1 VVGGLL
7 LTFVS
12 SLVAFRGWP
21 SLREAHLSSPVE
33 LAEVD
38 ATARR
43 GAEPVVLGGRRLTT
57 ARAPHPQRKARL
69 AGVRAVSR
77 RGVAPKARARVRLRG
92 TGRGTIP
99 VAAAPSGPGR
109 PSGPAPAPTSEAPV
123 VTPPPVRPPPV
134 ERPPAPPAP
143 PPPAPVQQVVDEVT
157 EAVGEVVPPPIR
169 DTVGTVPVVDDLLDG
184 VGL

>member
-43 GAEPVVLGGRRLTT
+43 GAEPVVLGGRRQT
-57 ARAPHPQRKARL
+57 AVRALRPQRKGRL
-69 AGVRAVSR
+69 AGVRAVRR

-92 TGRGTIP
+92 TGRGTVP
-99 VAAAPSGPGR
+99 AAATPSGPGR
-109 PSGPAPAPTSEAPV
+109 ASTPAPAPTSEAPV
-123 VTPPPVRPPPV
+123 VTPPPVPAPPV

-143 PPPAPVQQVVDEVT
+143 PPPVQQVVDEVT
-157 EAVGEVVPPPIR
+157 GAVGEVIPPPIR
-169 DTVGTVPVVDDLLDG
+169 DTVDTVPVVDDLLDDL
-184 VGL
+184 GL